1 MLEAILI
8 PRIRKCTPKSFPTPI
23 SQRAKTYWPFI
34 LNNVLLLFITRKN
47 ISCETMRHVMVYNV
61 WYDYSLSPNILPR
74 QVLLYLIYHER
85 VHCTVIVCPV
95 WRLWVLRALEARGR
109 GWGRERETSSWAQ
122 NVLSWA
128 VLCTAHYTVQY
139 TAGYRAWGVSDREL
153 ARPETRGCHLS
164 CLQTISVAPRS
175 PPTSKSVTQ
184 CVTSCDRLWQC
195 LTCATQ
201 NTRNTLAQSEI
212 YPSTFYKTIMSLKV
226 F

>member
-95 WRLWVLRALEARGR
+95 WRLWVLRGERPGLRQREGDILLGAECAL
-109 GWGRERETSSWAQ
+109 
-122 NVLSWA
+122 
-128 VLCTAHYTVQY
+128 
-139 TAGYRAWGVSDREL
+139 
-153 ARPETRGCHLS
+153 LS
-164 CLQTISVAPRS
+164 CTVYCALHSTVHSWIQGLGSERQRVGQTRDQGLPSELSPDNICCSSLPPDLQKCDSV
-175 PPTSKSVTQ
+175 
-184 CVTSCDRLWQC
+184 CDKLWQIVTVC
-195 LTCATQ
+195 DMCHAEHREYSSTI
-201 NTRNTLAQSEI
+201 RNLSQH
-212 YPSTFYKTIMSLKV
+212 FL
-226 F
+226 